1 MMDKRWDHTTDV
13 LVVGSGGGGMTAAL
27 MAKDRGADALV
38 IEKSGLYGGSTAMS
52 GGAIWIPNTH
62 LMRKAGLSDSPEE
75 ALTYLKAVTAG
86 KVSDGRLRAYVKTA
100 PEMVSYLEEKSHVR
114 FQIVPGYSD
123 YYPGL
128 AGGKPGGGRT
138 IEAVPFDVRKLGKTL
153 AELRPVP
160 HQARVFGRMMATAYD
175 AHRLLDSSM
184 LGRMRA
190 ARVFA
195 LYLLNPFRLG
205 LSAWELFS
213 HKLCRWLVPFA
224 MIGALVSSMALS
236 IGSPFYAGLA
246 ILQGLYY
253 AAAIWALS
261 VTKTP
266 GGVLR
271 IVSFS
276 VLVNFSILHAW
287 FDTVRGRGA
296 VVWEPSRR

>member
-1 MMDKRWDHTTDV
+1 MDKKWDHITDV

-27 MAKDRGADALV
+27 TARDRGADALV

-52 GGAIWIPNTH
+52 GGAIWIPNNH
-62 LMRKAGLSDSPEE
+62 LMKKAGLPDSPEE

-86 KVSDGRLRAYVKTA
+86 KVSDDRLRAYVKTA

-138 IEAVPFDVRKLGKTL
+138 IEAVPFDARKLGRTR

-160 HQARVFGRMMATAYD
+160 RQARVFGRMMATAYD

-195 LYLLNPFRLG
+195 LYLLNPFRSFYGIDTRRTLG
-205 LSAWELFS
+205 NALVARLRLSLSDRNIPIWLNTSAS
-213 HKLCRWLVPFA
+213 HLIVEGGRVIGLGSAEGRTECAHQGQQSGDPGCRWFCP
-224 MIGALVSSMALS
+224 
-236 IGSPFYAGLA
+236 
-246 ILQGLYY
+246 
-253 AAAIWALS
+253 
-261 VTKTP
+261 
-266 GGVLR
+266 
-271 IVSFS
+271 
-276 VLVNFSILHAW
+276 
-287 FDTVRGRGA
+287 
-296 VVWEPSRR
+296 